1 MFNIGLAGATF
12 MIRTLLLSSMITF
25 VGQAAAFPVLGYNDI
40 QQELG
45 KVRLDQDPLELLSL
59 IETHLRHD
67 LVILSCGERLSL
79 VKQLEVIQQDVEK
92 HCDRMYERFN
102 GLWLPWCVTLGAF
115 GWALYKFDT
124 GTGDLGKRIN
134 AIIEDTYE
142 EYYAS
147 LAPARNEAKVAFAHF
162 FSSFV
167 VTLLAHMQY
176 NGQVNASF
184 GGDYRALTNKI
195 NNIIALLK
203 Q

>member
-1 MFNIGLAGATF
+1 
-12 MIRTLLLSSMITF
+12 MIRTLLLTSIILAS
-25 VGQAAAFPVLGYNDI
+25 GQAAAFPVLGYNDI
-40 QQELG
+40 QQELV
-45 KVRLDQDPLELLSL
+45 KVRLDQDPLELLTL

-67 LVILSCGERLSL
+67 LVILSYNERLLL
-79 VKQLEVIQQDVEK
+79 VKQLEAIQQDVEK
-92 HCDRMYERFN
+92 HCDRMYKRFN

-115 GWALYKFDT
+115 GWALYKFDA
-124 GTGDLGKRIN
+124 GTGDFGKRVD
-134 AIIEDTYE
+134 AIIEGTYE

-162 FSSFV
+162 LSSFV

-176 NGQVNASF
+176 NGQVKDSC
-184 GGDYRALTNKI
+184 GGDYRAFTDKI